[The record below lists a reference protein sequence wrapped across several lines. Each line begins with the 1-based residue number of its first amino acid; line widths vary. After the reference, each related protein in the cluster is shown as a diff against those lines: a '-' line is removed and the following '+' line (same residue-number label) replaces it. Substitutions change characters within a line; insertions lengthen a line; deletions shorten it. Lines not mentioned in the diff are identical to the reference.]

1 LAKEIAVTTSTAC
14 VAAAAPILLLA
25 LGVIPTRWANRHARS
40 MGRLT
45 ELTTTLV
52 FCAALL
58 VATNLAI
65 TSRHAGSA
73 TCSLPL
79 APGWGVYLDAL
90 SAVMLLLIA
99 FIGLIIA
106 RFSIRYLRGDPREG
120 RFLKWTCFTLGS
132 VLTLVLSANLVMFTV
147 AWIMTSFGL
156 HQLLTHF
163 EKRRGA
169 VMAAR
174 NKFLISRLG
183 DLFLTAAMVLIVSS
197 LGSGDFAT
205 IFAAADQL
213 RADSQ
218 PLNWALSLGATFLV
232 LGAMTKSAQFPMH
245 SWLPDTM
252 ETPTPVSALM
262 HAGIINAGG
271 FLVIR
276 LSPLISLSHLA
287 LDLLAVVGTLTAVI
301 GSVIMLTQPSVKRTL
316 AYSTMAQMGFMM
328 LQCGLGAFAAA
339 LLHIVAHSLYKA
351 HAFLSSGSVLEVP
364 PSATLGEAKRRA
376 PLRYLQLPLAL
387 GSALSIVALSSQF
400 NSSAKN
406 AGGLALALVL
416 TFALASI
423 LWNSLRVARLPV
435 IAMGLVMMVAVAFL
449 YRGLVGAFAL
459 LLANGVAPA
468 AIAPSAVDVGLAVLV
483 AISFSFLFL
492 LQLLVSSA
500 HATRLA
506 ETFYV
511 HAYNGF
517 YLDLPL
523 RKLVNAIWKKPSVC

>member
-1 LAKEIAVTTSTAC
+1 
-14 VAAAAPILLLA
+14 
-25 LGVIPTRWANRHARS
+25 
-40 MGRLT
+40 
-45 ELTTTLV
+45 
-52 FCAALL
+52 
-58 VATNLAI
+58 
-65 TSRHAGSA
+65 
-73 TCSLPL
+73 
-79 APGWGVYLDAL
+79 
-90 SAVMLLLIA
+90 
-99 FIGLIIA
+99 
-106 RFSIRYLRGDPREG
+106 
-120 RFLKWTCFTLGS
+120 
-132 VLTLVLSANLVMFTV
+132 
-147 AWIMTSFGL
+147 
-156 HQLLTHF
+156 
-163 EKRRGA
+163 
-169 VMAAR
+169 
-174 NKFLISRLG
+174 
-183 DLFLTAAMVLIVSS
+183 
-197 LGSGDFAT
+197 
-205 IFAAADQL
+205 
-213 RADSQ
+213 
-218 PLNWALSLGATFLV
+218 
-232 LGAMTKSAQFPMH
+232 
-245 SWLPDTM
+245 
-252 ETPTPVSALM
+252 
-262 HAGIINAGG
+262 
-271 FLVIR
+271 
-276 LSPLISLSHLA
+276 
-287 LDLLAVVGTLTAVI
+287 
-301 GSVIMLTQPSVKRTL
+301 
-316 AYSTMAQMGFMM
+316 MAQMGFMM